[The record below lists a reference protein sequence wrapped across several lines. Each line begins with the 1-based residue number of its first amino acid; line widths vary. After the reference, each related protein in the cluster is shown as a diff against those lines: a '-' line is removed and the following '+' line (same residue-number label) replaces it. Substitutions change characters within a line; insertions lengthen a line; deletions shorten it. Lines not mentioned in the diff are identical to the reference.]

1 MAICCAFTILLTSFS
16 SIYAYF
22 VNEDLTY
29 SLGVAFCTY
38 YAVNF
43 AFWLSKAIF
52 VYNFL
57 PAQNFRKKYGEWAIV
72 TGCTDGIGRAY
83 ALELANKYKMKIILL
98 SRTQSKLE
106 ELQKEIPTET
116 KILAV
121 DFSSTDN
128 QIYEQIKNLISGLDI
143 GVLIN
148 NVGAG
153 YNHSDYFTQI
163 ETSDIDRLIS
173 INCFPQVKMSHLVIP
188 GMNERKRGLIVSL
201 SSFSGLYP
209 MPLLAL
215 YSCCKEFN
223 RYVSESLRRESKYI
237 TFQTIQPYFVT
248 TKLAKIRKP
257 SLLIP
262 TPKNF
267 VAAALKTCGYYNV
280 TAGYFTQHL
289 YTGMTQFGLSCPILC
304 DLVEKISFGHNDSVR
319 RRAYKKKERLSK
331 GN

>member
-215 YSCCKEFN
+215 YSCCKEFKVWEDFWDN
-223 RYVSESLRRESKYI
+223 FQGCQKPGNGRVTSPKPCLLPVTSLNPCEENPNTSL
-237 TFQTIQPYFVT
+237 F
-248 TKLAKIRKP
+248 KP
-257 SLLIP
+257 F
-262 TPKNF
+262 N
-267 VAAALKTCGYYNV
+267 
-280 TAGYFTQHL
+280 
-289 YTGMTQFGLSCPILC
+289 PILSP
-304 DLVEKISFGHNDSVR
+304 LNWPKLENPL
-319 RRAYKKKERLSK
+319 Y
-331 GN
+331 